1 MLDICRQTRHVIGIA
16 LILLALIAAALA
28 DTPAMTTISDTVY
41 RADGTPAAGTLL
53 ISWPA
58 FTTAA
63 GMPVAAGSTSVAI
76 GSGGTLSVALV
87 PNAGA
92 TPAGTL
98 YIIVYRLSDGTTSTE
113 FWTVGTTSPTSI
125 ASVRTTPGSGTAIQ
139 MVTRQ
144 YLDSAVSS
152 KANDAAVIHSSGDE
166 SIGGSKAFSA
176 PPSVPA
182 PVLPADAANKA
193 YVDAAVS
200 AVGSGSYVN
209 KGGDTMTG
217 PLLLPAEPGRVFQLE
232 QRLSYLEKNDVR
244 RSVYDRILNAVI
256 AVLVSVAIAMHD
268 HFGVK

>member
-1 MLDICRQTRHVIGIA
+1 MLDIRRPTRHVVGILVILIA
-16 LILLALIAAALA
+16 LFASAPAA
-28 DTPAMTTISDTVY
+28 TPAMTTISDTVY
-41 RADGTPAAGTLL
+41 RADGTPASGTLL

-63 GMPVAAGSTSVAI
+63 GTPVAAGSTSVTIA
-76 GSGGTLSVALV
+76 SGGSISVSLV

-92 TPAGTL
+92 APAGTL
-98 YIIVYRLSDGTTSTE
+98 YSVVYRLSDGTTSTE
-113 FWTVGTTSPTSI
+113 YWSVGTVSPATI

-152 KANDAAVIHSSGDE
+152 KANDAAVIHSTGNESVSGA
-166 SIGGSKAFSA
+166 KTFLA

-200 AVGSGSYVN
+200 AVGSGNYVN

-217 PLLLPAEPGRVFQLE
+217 PLTLPG
-232 QRLSYLEKNDVR
+232 EKNDVR

-256 AVLVSVAIAMHD
+256 AVLVSAAITMHD
-268 HFGVK
+268 HLGLK

>member
-1 MLDICRQTRHVIGIA
+1 MLDICRPPRHVIGTVV
-16 LILLALIAAALA
+16 ILLALFASALA

-41 RADGTPAAGTLL
+41 RADGTPASGTLL

-63 GMPVAAGSTSVAI
+63 GTPVAAGSKSVTIAT
-76 GSGGTLSVALV
+76 GGAVSVALV
-87 PNAGA
+87 PNASA
-92 TPAGTL
+92 SPAGTL
-98 YIIVYRLSDGTTSTE
+98 YSVVYRLSDGTTSSE
-113 FWTVGTTSPTSI
+113 YWSVGSASPATI

-144 YLDSAVSS
+144 YLDSAVAA
-152 KANDAAVIHSSGDE
+152 KANDAAVIHSSGNE
-166 SIGGSKAFSA
+166 SINGAKAFMA

-182 PVLPADAANKA
+182 PILPADAANKA

-217 PLLLPAEPGRVFQLE
+217 PLTLPGEPGRVFQLE
-232 QRLSYLEKNDVR
+232 QRLSCLERNDVR
-244 RSVYDRILNAVI
+244 RSVHDRILNAVI
-256 AVLVSVAIAMHD
+256 AVLVSAAIALHD
-268 HFGVK
+268 HFGLK

>member
-1 MLDICRQTRHVIGIA
+1 MLDICRHPRHVVGI
-16 LILLALIAAALA
+16 LVSIIALIAAALA

-58 FTTAA
+58 FTTAT
-63 GMPVAAGSTSVAI
+63 GTPVAGGSKSVSI
-76 GSGGTLSVALV
+76 GGSGSVSLALV
-87 PNAGA
+87 PNTGA
-92 TPAGTL
+92 IPAGTL
-98 YIIVYRLSDGTTSTE
+98 YLVVYKLSDGTTSTE
-113 FWTVGTTSPTSI
+113 FWLVGTASPATI

-144 YLDSAVSS
+144 YLDSAVSA

-166 SIGGSKAFSA
+166 SIGGSKDFLA

-200 AVGSGSYVN
+200 AVGSGSYVA
-209 KGGDTMTG
+209 KGGDTMSG
-217 PLLLPAEPGRVFQLE
+217 PLTLPG
-232 QRLSYLEKNDVR
+232 EKSDVR
-244 RSVYDRILNAVI
+244 RNVYDRILNAVI
-256 AVLVSVAIAMHD
+256 AVLVSAAIAMHD
-268 HFGVK
+268 HFGLK